1 MRRVHVGAGLRLTP
15 AQAGPVGM
23 IVAEAV
29 TNSLRHAYPEGE
41 PGGIEVRLSTLEG
54 SLVLQIEDWGR
65 GFAPG
70 ETMRCS
76 GFSLMAVL
84 ARQLRGTLRVDARPG
99 NGVLLEV
106 CFAPTA

>member
-1 MRRVHVGAGLRLTP
+1 MSMNRQVFLVAQPDGIPQASHFALREAPVPEAAEGQVLVRNRFLSVDPAMRGWVS
-15 AQAGPVGM
+15 PVANYSKP
-23 IVAEAV
+23 V
-29 TNSLRHAYPEGE
+29 
-41 PGGIEVRLSTLEG
+41 
-54 SLVLQIEDWGR
+54 
-65 GFAPG
+65 APG